1 MSSTEERIEV
11 LESRAGT
18 APRIND
24 CIFCHLDPYGHNDT
38 IFHKITDNAV
48 REFLNKNGISL
59 CNHEK
64 AGSWT
69 IQFSDFLNGCLIEEL
84 FDTDLKKQNDYDFNY
99 SLFHNERVMIPR
111 IEAEAERKIKVLTEN
126 VLGLIPE
133 EREDERAYWQ
143 GRIAVIPVFVRL
155 AKQLYEK
162 IYE

>member
-38 IFHKITDNAV
+38 IRHKITDNAV
-48 REFLNKNGISL
+48 REFLNKNGISV
-59 CNHEK
+59 CNHDQ
-64 AGSWT
+64 AGLWT
-69 IQFSDFLNGCLIEEL
+69 LEFSNFLNGCLIQAS
-84 FDTDLKKQNDYDFNY
+84 TDLEKQNDYNY
-99 SLFHNERVMIPR
+99 NHSLFLNEMLMMPV

-133 EREDERAYWQ
+133 EREDERACWKS
-143 GRIAVIPVFVRL
+143 RIAAIPVFVRL